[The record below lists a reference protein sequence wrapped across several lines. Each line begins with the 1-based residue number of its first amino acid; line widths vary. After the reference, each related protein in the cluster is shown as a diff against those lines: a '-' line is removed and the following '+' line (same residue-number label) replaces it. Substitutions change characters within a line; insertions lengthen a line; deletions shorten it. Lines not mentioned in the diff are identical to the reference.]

1 MTIQALQTQDQLLLN
16 RLFGMLQI
24 DGGNSMKPKLF
35 SLLALVALFGAT
47 LILNSCGGSPA
58 GCPVCGTDKNGT
70 IGLIDV
76 MYVPEHNP
84 NGEPGG
90 PFNIFDISWVDPV
103 NRLYYVSD
111 RVGLDVPVFSTTS
124 DIALWAIGGDNSIAE
139 AGNNASSC
147 WVDGTT
153 GETIPPITTAQGNY
167 TRFGCKTNTFRLPG
181 FFGPNGHFG
190 GFVGGQCC
198 ASRSNNLNPLSG
210 PNGLEVSGD
219 GNFLFAGN
227 GSSAMFVFDLL
238 PMISSGYASGP
249 LLTAV
254 IPTGTSP
261 DYDGP
266 TGVTGCM
273 ASANGRAFSD
283 PSCGDLRGDEIAT
296 TGSVVTFPQD
306 GSSRYLV
313 SIINGDPGLPFV
325 SIIDVTGVVTRG
337 ANAPAGATPAQID
350 QLAHCLPYAPFTTA
364 GSQPPFSPGGT
375 GTTFTANYASCILG
389 QIYYD
394 NALPTDNTVLVDEN
408 NGFACPD
415 PSLQFYGTPGN
426 PGPPVPSGAS
436 GDAAG
441 FNPAVSCHHG
451 PMLRNSA
458 PGTPTNGIYCPTA
471 TSFTDCFGAFA
482 PAGLGGM
489 IYYPATNSFLLTN
502 GNATTDITVGSIDVI
517 NPLTPITV
525 GGVTQYVPTITNS
538 FPIYN
543 CMPTGLNLGP
553 GTDVMVACA
562 DHDGRAFSPN
572 TVIINGTTGQVLATI
587 NNVGF
592 VDETWYNPGD
602 NNYYLGARDMP
613 TGPVLGVI
621 NAGTREWLQNVP
633 TNGNAHSVAAD
644 PKNNHIFVPL
654 PSGGQN
660 CETIAADGCV
670 GVYAAQ

>member
-1 MTIQALQTQDQLLLN
+1 
-16 RLFGMLQI
+16 
-24 DGGNSMKPKLF
+24 
-35 SLLALVALFGAT
+35 
-47 LILNSCGGSPA
+47 
-58 GCPVCGTDKNGT
+58 
-70 IGLIDV
+70 
-76 MYVPEHNP
+76 
-84 NGEPGG
+84 
-90 PFNIFDISWVDPV
+90 
-103 NRLYYVSD
+103 
-111 RVGLDVPVFSTTS
+111 
-124 DIALWAIGGDNSIAE
+124 
-139 AGNNASSC
+139 
-147 WVDGTT
+147 
-153 GETIPPITTAQGNY
+153 
-167 TRFGCKTNTFRLPG
+167 
-181 FFGPNGHFG
+181 
-190 GFVGGQCC
+190 
-198 ASRSNNLNPLSG
+198 
-210 PNGLEVSGD
+210 LEVSGD

-525 GGVTQYVPTITNS
+525 GGATQYVPTITNS

-572 TVIINGTTGQVLATI
+572 TVIIN
-587 NNVGF
+587 VGF

-613 TGPVLGVI
+613 SGPVLGVI

>member
-1 MTIQALQTQDQLLLN
+1 
-16 RLFGMLQI
+16 
-24 DGGNSMKPKLF
+24 MKPKLF

-47 LILNSCGGSPA
+47 LILNSCGASQA

-111 RVGLDVPVFSTTS
+111 RIGLDVPMFSTTS
-124 DIALWAIGGDNSIAE
+124 DIALWAIGGDNSVAE
-139 AGNNASSC
+139 AGNNASTCIDSAKFPA
-147 WVDGTT
+147 DLTI
-153 GETIPPITTAQGNY
+153 IPPITTAQGNY
-167 TRFGCKTNTFRLPG
+167 TRFGCKTLNFTLPG

-198 ASRSNNLNPLSG
+198 ASRANNLNPLSG
-210 PNGLEVSGD
+210 PNGLEISAD
-219 GNFLFAGN
+219 GNFAFVGN
-227 GSSAMFVFDLL
+227 GSSSVLVFDLTATIAN
-238 PMISSGYASGP
+238 PGTP
-249 LLTAV
+249 PRVTAV
-254 IPTGTSP
+254 LVSGTSP

-266 TGVTGCM
+266 NGVSPCM
-273 ASANGRAFSD
+273 ASADGRAFSD
-283 PSCGDLRGDEIAT
+283 PTCGDLRGDELAT
-296 TGSVVTFPQD
+296 TGATPAIDPLGNPHDLLMV
-306 GSSRYLV
+306 
-313 SIINGDPGLPFV
+313 INGDPGLPFV
-325 SIIDVTGVVTRG
+325 TIFDITNVIGHGTG
-337 ANAPAGATPAQID
+337 TPTQQ
-350 QLAHCLPYAPFTTA
+350 QLHCLPVNPNA
-364 GSQPPFSPGGT
+364 PFSPGGSH
-375 GTTFTANYASCILG
+375 TTFPQNLSSCVLG

-394 NALPTDNTVLVDEN
+394 GSPANNIDTVIDDGGANAGIP
-408 NGFACPD
+408 CPN
-415 PSLQFYGTPGN
+415 PSLQFADFTS
-426 PGPPVPSGAS
+426 VPSGAS
-436 GDAAG
+436 GHGVGVGGADVPCHRAG
-441 FNPAVSCHHG
+441 FIPA
-451 PMLRNSA
+451 
-458 PGTPTNGIYCPTA
+458 
-471 TSFTDCFGAFA
+471 FGATEIA

-489 IYYPATNSFLLTN
+489 VYIPQTGHFLLTN
-502 GNATTDITVGSIDVI
+502 GNASGDITLGTVDEID
-517 NPLTPITV
+517 PFHPITPT
-525 GGVTQYVPTITNS
+525 GPFVPAVINS
-538 FPIYN
+538 FPIFS

-553 GTDVMVACA
+553 GTDVMVGCA

-572 TVIINGTTGQVLATI
+572 TVIINGTTGQVLTTI

-613 TGPVLGVI
+613 GGPVLGVI
-621 NAGTREWLQNVP
+621 NAGTRQWLQNVP

-660 CETIAADGCV
+660 CETINADGCV

>member
-1 MTIQALQTQDQLLLN
+1 LTIPALQTQRPVALEQA
-16 RLFGMLQI
+16 FGMLHI

-35 SLLALVALFGAT
+35 SLLAVVALFAAT

-76 MYVPEHNP
+76 MLVPEHNP

-111 RVGLDVPVFSTTS
+111 RIGLDVPVFSTTS

-139 AGNNASSC
+139 GGNNASVC
-147 WVDGTT
+147 WVDPVT

-167 TRFGCKTNTFRLPG
+167 TRFGCKTNGFRLPG

-210 PNGLEVSGD
+210 PNGLEISGD
-219 GNFLFAGN
+219 GNFLFVGN
-227 GSSAMFVFDLL
+227 GSSAMFVFDFASCVPAPCTSAL
-238 PMISSGYASGP
+238 ASGFTVPP

-254 IPTGTSP
+254 IPTGSSP

-325 SIIDVTGVVTRG
+325 TIIDVTGIVTRS
-337 ANAPAGATPAQID
+337 TVSD
-350 QLAHCLPYAPFTTA
+350 QLAHCLPYAPFTVA
-364 GSQPPFSPGGT
+364 GSQPPFSPG
-375 GTTFTANYASCILG
+375 TTAFPANYASCILG

-415 PSLQFYGTPGN
+415 PSLQFYGTPGT

-441 FNPAVSCHHG
+441 FNPAVPCHHG

-458 PGTPTNGIYCPTA
+458 PGTPTNGIYCATA
-471 TSFTDCFGAFA
+471 TSFSDCFGAIS

-489 IYYPATNSFLLTN
+489 IYYPPTNSFLLTN
-502 GNATTDITVGSIDVI
+502 GNATTDITVGSVDVI

-525 GGVTQYVPTITNS
+525 GGVTKYVPTIVNS
-538 FPIYN
+538 FPIFN

-562 DHDGRAFSPN
+562 DHDGRAFAPS
-572 TVIINGTTGQVLATI
+572 TVIINGTTGQVLTTI

-602 NNYYLGARDMP
+602 NNYYLAARDMP

-621 NAGTREWLQNVP
+621 NAGTKEWLQNVP

-654 PSGGQN
+654 PSGGSN
-660 CETIAADGCV
+660 CETVAADGCV
-670 GVYAAQ
+670 GVFAAQ